1 MGARVRRFLIG
12 LGGVLGVFLALL
24 VSFLVHCSTE
34 LAKEAVR
41 GVAETMASESSR
53 GTLSIARVSELGLER
68 ITLEGYVM
76 TAPSG
81 LVVIDS
87 PILSGT
93 PVVGALFDGELRMRD
108 CRFEDTT
115 IRLTEGPGGQVDLVW
130 ASEVP
135 DDRSA
140 MLVVLDEIQLVNN
153 TLVVDLPDKPRMRMT
168 QVAGLAYLEIGHQF
182 FWRMDRVHGQVG
194 LPVLGERTFED
205 MSGRLKSDH
214 AHPLIVDMVVD
225 VAVAEPH
232 VHLDYRVPALAGG
245 EGDPHFDLDLPSG
258 LGGSEDGHVTR
269 ASQRDA
275 DEDTD
280 EDIDEETEERREDAD
295 EAAEERQEDADERQ
309 EAAEDAAEERAARES
324 NR

>member
-1 MGARVRRFLIG
+1 MRRFLIG
-12 LGGVLGVFLALL
+12 VGGLLGFCLALF
-24 VSFLVHCSTE
+24 VSFLVHCSTD
-34 LAKEAVR
+34 LTKEAVR
-41 GVAETMASESSR
+41 DVAETMASASSR
-53 GTLSIARVSELGLER
+53 GTLSIARVREFGLER
-68 ITLEGYVM
+68 IVLEGYVM

-81 LVVIDS
+81 QVVIDS

-93 PVVGALFDGELRMRD
+93 PVVGALFEGELRMRD
-108 CRFEDTT
+108 CRFEDTA
-115 IRLTEGPGGQVDLVW
+115 IRLTEGPGGQIDLVW

-153 TLVVDLPDKPRMRMT
+153 TLVVDLPGKPRLRMT
-168 QVAGLAYLEIGHQF
+168 QVGGLAYLEIGHQF
-182 FWRMDRVHGQVG
+182 SWLMDRVHGQVD

-232 VHLDYRVPALAGG
+232 VHLDYQVPAIAGG

-258 LGGSEDGHVTR
+258 LGGSEGGQVTEE
-269 ASQRDA
+269 SQEDA

-280 EDIDEETEERREDAD
+280 EDIDEETEERQEDAD
-295 EAAEERQEDADERQ
+295 EAREERQEDADE
-309 EAAEDAAEERAARES
+309 AADERREARES